1 MKKMII
7 QGGNRLSGE
16 VTIGGAKNSTVALI
30 PAAILADTPV
40 EVDTVPDIL
49 DVHNLMIIL
58 ESMNVKSE
66 FSHGVLD
73 IDPTQIV
80 EAELPSKA
88 IKSLR
93 ASYYFMGALLGRFHR
108 ATLTF
113 PGGDNIGPR
122 PIDQHLKAFK
132 ALGATVSEEKGTVH
146 LDAPN
151 GLHGSRI
158 FLDMVSVGATI
169 NATLAAVRAEG
180 TTIIENA
187 AREPEI
193 IDLATFLNNMG
204 AKIRGAGTDTIRITG
219 VKTLQSMNTHTII
232 ADRIEAGTY
241 LSLAAAL
248 GDGVM
253 IHNVI
258 PEHLESFTSKMIEM
272 GVELQIDS
280 DKIYVPKSSHLHPVT
295 VKTMPFPGFATD
307 LQQPLTPLMSL
318 ADCDSTIVDTIYP
331 KRVKHI
337 SQLQKM
343 GMKIEAHDGMIIV
356 KHTEKLH
363 GAEVSAGEIRA
374 GAALTIAGL
383 MADGQTVI
391 NNAGNILRGYDRI
404 VWKLNRL
411 HANVSIEDDSSVKI
425 GQKLRTSLNRGI
437 LLELIIYV
445 SGNDSW
451 QKERNKL

>member
-7 QGGNRLSGE
+7 KGGNRLSGE

-40 EVDTVPDIL
+40 RFDTVPDIL

-58 ESMNVKSE
+58 QSMNVKSS
-66 FSHGVLD
+66 FNHGVLD

-122 PIDQHLKAFK
+122 PIDQHLKAFRS
-132 ALGATVSEEKGTVH
+132 LGATVSENNGTVH
-146 LDAPN
+146 LEAPD
-151 GLHGSRI
+151 GLHGNRI
-158 FLDMVSVGATI
+158 FLDVVSVGATI
-169 NATLAAVRAEG
+169 NAILAAVRAKG

-204 AKIRGAGTDTIRITG
+204 AEIRGAGTTQIRITG
-219 VKTLQSMNTHTII
+219 VDTLQSMNTHTVI
-232 ADRIEAGTY
+232 ADRIETGTY
-241 LSLAAAL
+241 LSLAAAM

-253 IHNVI
+253 LNNVI
-258 PEHLESFTSKMIEM
+258 PEHLEAYTSKMIEM
-272 GVELQIDS
+272 GVDLQIDS
-280 DKIYVPKSSHLHPVT
+280 DKIYVPKSDNLHGVK
-295 VKTMPFPGFATD
+295 VKTNPYPGFATD
-307 LQQPLTPLMSL
+307 LQQPLTPLM
-318 ADCDSTIVDTIYP
+318 AKAQGTSTIQDTIYP
-331 KRVKHI
+331 KRVGHI
-337 SQLQKM
+337 PQLQKM
-343 GMKIEAHDGMIIV
+343 GVKISSNKGIITI
-356 KHTEKLH
+356 KHSPELH
-363 GAEVSAGEIRA
+363 GADVEAGEIRA
-374 GAALTIAGL
+374 GAALMITAL
-383 MADGQTVI
+383 MAHGTTVI
-391 NNAGNILRGYDRI
+391 HHAGNILRGYDRI

-411 HANVSIEDDSSVKI
+411 NADVSITDEEAKVDIK
-425 GQKLRTSLNRGI
+425 
-437 LLELIIYV
+437 
-445 SGNDSW
+445 
-451 QKERNKL
+451 

>member
-40 EVDTVPDIL
+40 EFDTVPDIL

-122 PIDQHLKAFK
+122 PLDQHLKAFR

-169 NATLAAVRAEG
+169 NAILAAVRAEG

-204 AKIRGAGTDTIRITG
+204 AKIRGVGTDTIRITG

-248 GDGVM
+248 GDGIM

-280 DKIYVPKSSHLHPVT
+280 DKIYVPKSRHLHPVT

-307 LQQPLTPLMSL
+307 LHPRG
-318 ADCDSTIVDTIYP
+318 
-331 KRVKHI
+331 KR
-337 SQLQKM
+337 
-343 GMKIEAHDGMIIV
+343 
-356 KHTEKLH
+356 
-363 GAEVSAGEIRA
+363 
-374 GAALTIAGL
+374 
-383 MADGQTVI
+383 
-391 NNAGNILRGYDRI
+391 
-404 VWKLNRL
+404 
-411 HANVSIEDDSSVKI
+411 
-425 GQKLRTSLNRGI
+425 
-437 LLELIIYV
+437 LL
-445 SGNDSW
+445 
-451 QKERNKL
+451 

>member
-40 EVDTVPDIL
+40 QFDTVPDIL

-58 ESMNVKSE
+58 ESMNVKSS
-66 FSHGVLD
+66 FKHGVLN
-73 IDPTQIV
+73 IDPTQIM

-108 ATLTF
+108 ATVTF

-132 ALGATVSEEKGTVH
+132 ALGANVSESGGTVKM
-146 LDAPN
+146 DAPN
-151 GLHGSRI
+151 GLHGTRI
-158 FLDMVSVGATI
+158 FMDMVSVGATI
-169 NATLAAVRAEG
+169 NAVLAAVRAQG

-193 IDLATFLNNMG
+193 VDLATFLNNMG
-204 AKIRGAGTDTIRITG
+204 AKIRGVGTDTIRITG
-219 VKTLQSMNTHTII
+219 VDTLQSMNTHTII
-232 ADRIEAGTY
+232 ADRIETGTY
-241 LSLAAAL
+241 LSLAAAM

-253 IHNVI
+253 LNNVI
-258 PEHLESFTSKMIEM
+258 PEHLEAYTSKLIDM
-272 GVELQIDS
+272 GIDLQIDS
-280 DKIYVPKSSHLHPVT
+280 DKIYVPKTDHLKPIS
-295 VKTMPFPGFATD
+295 VKTMPYPGFATD
-307 LQQPLTPLMSL
+307 LQQPLTPLLSK
-318 ADCDSTIVDTIYP
+318 AAGESTIVDTIYP

-337 SQLQKM
+337 PELQKM
-343 GMKIEAHDGMIIV
+343 GMDIEAQDGRIV
-356 KHTEKLH
+356 VRHTEKLH
-363 GAEVSAGEIRA
+363 GADVKAGEIRA
-374 GAALTIAGL
+374 GASLMIAGL
-383 MADGQTVI
+383 MADGETVI
-391 NNAGNILRGYDRI
+391 HDADHILRGYDRV

-411 HANVSIEDDSSVKI
+411 NANVRIE
-425 GQKLRTSLNRGI
+425 
-437 LLELIIYV
+437 E
-445 SGNDSW
+445 
-451 QKERNKL
+451 E

>member
-1 MKKMII
+1 MKRMII

-40 EVDTVPDIL
+40 EFDTVPDIL

-58 ESMNVKSE
+58 ESMNVKSS
-66 FSHGVLD
+66 FTHGFLE
-73 IDPTQIV
+73 IDPTQII

-88 IKSLR
+88 IRSLR

-132 ALGATVSEEKGTVH
+132 ALGASVSENNGTVH

-151 GLHGSRI
+151 GLHGTRI

-169 NATLAAVRAEG
+169 NTILASVRAEG
-180 TTIIENA
+180 TTVIENA
-187 AREPEI
+187 AKEPEI

-204 AKIRGAGTDTIRITG
+204 AQIRGAGTDTIRITG
-219 VKTLQSMNTHTII
+219 VDTLQSMNTHTII
-232 ADRIEAGTY
+232 ADRIESGTY
-241 LSLAAAL
+241 LAMAAAV

-253 IHNVI
+253 VHNVI

-272 GVELQIDS
+272 GVDLQIDS
-280 DKIYVPKSSHLHPVT
+280 DKIYVPRVKHLKAIH

-318 ADCDSTIVDTIYP
+318 AEGDSTVVDTIYP

-337 SQLQKM
+337 PELQKM
-343 GMKIEAHDGMIIV
+343 GMKIEAHDGMIVI
-356 KHTEKLH
+356 KHTDHLH
-363 GAEVSAGEIRA
+363 GAEVTAGEIRA
-374 GAALTIAGL
+374 GASLTIAGL
-383 MADGQTVI
+383 MAEGTTVI

-411 HANVSIEDDSSVKI
+411 GAKVSIEDDSSVKI
-425 GQKLRTSLNRGI
+425 
-437 LLELIIYV
+437 
-445 SGNDSW
+445 
-451 QKERNKL
+451 

>member
-40 EVDTVPDIL
+40 QFDTVPEIL

-58 ESMNVKSE
+58 ESMNVKSS
-66 FSHGVLD
+66 FKHGVLN
-73 IDPTQIV
+73 IDPTQIM

-108 ATLTF
+108 ATVTF

-132 ALGATVSEEKGTVH
+132 ALGANVSESGGTVKM
-146 LDAPN
+146 DAPN
-151 GLHGSRI
+151 GLHGTRI
-158 FLDMVSVGATI
+158 FMDMVSVGATI
-169 NATLAAVRAEG
+169 NAVLAAVRAQG

-193 IDLATFLNNMG
+193 VDLATFLNNMG
-204 AKIRGAGTDTIRITG
+204 AKIRGVGTDTIRITG
-219 VKTLQSMNTHTII
+219 VDTLQSMNTHTII
-232 ADRIEAGTY
+232 ADRIETGTY
-241 LSLAAAL
+241 LSLAAAM

-253 IHNVI
+253 LNNVI
-258 PEHLESFTSKMIEM
+258 PEHLEAYTSKLIDM
-272 GVELQIDS
+272 GVDLQIDS
-280 DKIYVPKSSHLHPVT
+280 DKIYVPKTDHLKPIS
-295 VKTMPFPGFATD
+295 VKTMPYPGFATD
-307 LQQPLTPLMSL
+307 LQQPLTPLLSK
-318 ADCDSTIVDTIYP
+318 AAGESTIVDTIYP

-337 SQLQKM
+337 PELQKM
-343 GMKIEAHDGMIIV
+343 GMDIEAQDGRIV
-356 KHTEKLH
+356 VRHTEKLH
-363 GAEVSAGEIRA
+363 GADVKAGEIRA
-374 GAALTIAGL
+374 GASLMIAGL
-383 MADGQTVI
+383 MADGETVI
-391 NNAGNILRGYDRI
+391 HDADHILRGYDRV

-411 HANVSIEDDSSVKI
+411 NANVRIE
-425 GQKLRTSLNRGI
+425 
-437 LLELIIYV
+437 E
-445 SGNDSW
+445 
-451 QKERNKL
+451 E

>member
-40 EVDTVPDIL
+40 QFDTVPDIL

-58 ESMNVKSE
+58 ESMNVKSS
-66 FSHGVLD
+66 FKHGVLN
-73 IDPTQIV
+73 IDPTQIM

-108 ATLTF
+108 ATVTF

-132 ALGATVSEEKGTVH
+132 ALGANVSESGGTVKM
-146 LDAPN
+146 DAPN
-151 GLHGSRI
+151 GLHGTRI
-158 FLDMVSVGATI
+158 FMDMVSVGATI
-169 NATLAAVRAEG
+169 NAVLAAVRAQG

-193 IDLATFLNNMG
+193 VDLATFLNNMG
-204 AKIRGAGTDTIRITG
+204 AKIRGGGTDTIRITG
-219 VKTLQSMNTHTII
+219 GDTLQSMNTHTII
-232 ADRIEAGTY
+232 ADRIETGTY
-241 LSLAAAL
+241 LSLAAAM

-253 IHNVI
+253 LNNVI
-258 PEHLESFTSKMIEM
+258 PEHLEAYTSKLIDM
-272 GVELQIDS
+272 GVDLQIDS
-280 DKIYVPKSSHLHPVT
+280 DKIYVPKTDHLKPIS
-295 VKTMPFPGFATD
+295 VKTMPYPGFATD
-307 LQQPLTPLMSL
+307 LQQPLTPLLSK
-318 ADCDSTIVDTIYP
+318 AAGESTIVDTIYP

-337 SQLQKM
+337 PELQKM
-343 GMKIEAHDGMIIV
+343 GMDIEAQDGRIV
-356 KHTEKLH
+356 VRHTEKLH
-363 GAEVSAGEIRA
+363 GADVKAGEIRA
-374 GAALTIAGL
+374 GASLMIAGL
-383 MADGQTVI
+383 MADGETVI
-391 NNAGNILRGYDRI
+391 HDADHILRGYDRV

-411 HANVSIEDDSSVKI
+411 NANVRIE
-425 GQKLRTSLNRGI
+425 
-437 LLELIIYV
+437 E
-445 SGNDSW
+445 
-451 QKERNKL
+451 E

>member
-7 QGGNRLSGE
+7 QGGNRLAGE

-40 EVDTVPDIL
+40 QFDTVPDIL

-58 ESMNVKSE
+58 ESMNVKSA

-73 IDPTQIV
+73 VDPTQIV

-122 PIDQHLKAFK
+122 PIDQHLKAFE
-132 ALGATVSEEKGTVH
+132 ALGATVSEEGGTVH

-151 GLHGSRI
+151 GLKGNRI
-158 FLDMVSVGATI
+158 FMDMVSVGATI
-169 NATLAAVRAEG
+169 NAILAAVRADG
-180 TTIIENA
+180 VTVIENA

-193 IDLATFLNNMG
+193 VDLATFLNNMG
-204 AKIRGAGTDTIRITG
+204 AQIRGVGTDVIRITG

-232 ADRIEAGTY
+232 ADRIETGTY

-248 GDGVM
+248 GDGIM
-253 IHNVI
+253 LNNVI
-258 PEHLESFTSKMIEM
+258 PEHLEAYTSKMIEM
-272 GVELQIDS
+272 GVDLQIDS
-280 DKIYVPKSSHLHPVT
+280 DKIFVPPVKKLQAIH
-295 VKTMPFPGFATD
+295 VKTMPYPGFATD

-318 ADCDSTIVDTIYP
+318 ADGQSVVVDTIYP

-337 SQLQKM
+337 PELQKM
-343 GMKIEAHDGMIIV
+343 GMKIAAGDGRITID
-356 KHTEKLH
+356 HTEKDSLH
-363 GAEVSAGEIRA
+363 GADVEAGEIRA
-374 GAALTIAGL
+374 GASLMITGL
-383 MADGQTVI
+383 MAKGTTVI
-391 NNAGNILRGYDRI
+391 HKADNILRGYDRI

-411 HANVSIEDDSSVKI
+411 NADVKIED
-425 GQKLRTSLNRGI
+425 
-437 LLELIIYV
+437 E
-445 SGNDSW
+445 
-451 QKERNKL
+451 

>member
-1 MKKMII
+1 MKRMII

-40 EVDTVPDIL
+40 EFDTVPDIL

-58 ESMNVKSE
+58 ESMNVKSS
-66 FSHGVLD
+66 FTHGFLE
-73 IDPTQIV
+73 IDPTQII

-122 PIDQHLKAFK
+122 PIDQHLKALK
-132 ALGATVSEEKGTVH
+132 ALGASVSENNGTVH

-151 GLHGSRI
+151 GLHGTRI

-169 NATLAAVRAEG
+169 NTILASVRAEG
-180 TTIIENA
+180 TTVIENA
-187 AREPEI
+187 AKEPEI

-204 AKIRGAGTDTIRITG
+204 AQIRGAGTDTIRITG
-219 VKTLQSMNTHTII
+219 VDTLQSMNTHTII
-232 ADRIEAGTY
+232 ADRIESGTY
-241 LSLAAAL
+241 LAMAAAV

-253 IHNVI
+253 VHNVI

-272 GVELQIDS
+272 GVDLQIDS
-280 DKIYVPKSSHLHPVT
+280 DKIYVPRVKHLKAIH

-318 ADCDSTIVDTIYP
+318 AEGDSTVVDTIYP

-337 SQLQKM
+337 PELQKM
-343 GMKIEAHDGMIIV
+343 GMKIEAHDGMIVI
-356 KHTEKLH
+356 KHTDHLH
-363 GAEVSAGEIRA
+363 GAEVTAGEIRA
-374 GAALTIAGL
+374 GASLTIAGL
-383 MADGQTVI
+383 MAEGTTVI

-411 HANVSIEDDSSVKI
+411 GAKVSIEDDSSVKI
-425 GQKLRTSLNRGI
+425 
-437 LLELIIYV
+437 
-445 SGNDSW
+445 
-451 QKERNKL
+451 

>member
-40 EVDTVPDIL
+40 QFDTVPDIL

-58 ESMNVKSE
+58 ESMNVKSS
-66 FSHGVLD
+66 FKHGVLN
-73 IDPTQIV
+73 IDPTQIM

-108 ATLTF
+108 ATVNF

-132 ALGATVSEEKGTVH
+132 ALGANVSESGGTVKM
-146 LDAPN
+146 DAPN
-151 GLHGSRI
+151 GLHGTRI
-158 FLDMVSVGATI
+158 FMDMVSVGATI
-169 NATLAAVRAEG
+169 NAVLAAVRAQG

-193 IDLATFLNNMG
+193 VDLATFLNNMG
-204 AKIRGAGTDTIRITG
+204 AKIRGVGTDTIRITG
-219 VKTLQSMNTHTII
+219 VDTLQSMNTHTII
-232 ADRIEAGTY
+232 ADRIETGTY
-241 LSLAAAL
+241 LSLAAAM

-253 IHNVI
+253 LNNVI
-258 PEHLESFTSKMIEM
+258 PEHLEAYTSKLIDM
-272 GVELQIDS
+272 GVDLQIDS
-280 DKIYVPKSSHLHPVT
+280 DKIYVPKTDHLKPIS
-295 VKTMPFPGFATD
+295 VKTMPYPGFATD
-307 LQQPLTPLMSL
+307 LQQPLTPLLSK
-318 ADCDSTIVDTIYP
+318 AAGESTIVDTIYP

-337 SQLQKM
+337 PELQKM
-343 GMKIEAHDGMIIV
+343 GMDIEAQDGRIV
-356 KHTEKLH
+356 VRHTEKLH
-363 GAEVSAGEIRA
+363 GADVKAGEIRA
-374 GAALTIAGL
+374 GASLMIAGL
-383 MADGQTVI
+383 MADGETVI
-391 NNAGNILRGYDRI
+391 HDADHILRGYDRV

-411 HANVSIEDDSSVKI
+411 NANVRIE
-425 GQKLRTSLNRGI
+425 
-437 LLELIIYV
+437 E
-445 SGNDSW
+445 
-451 QKERNKL
+451 E

>member
-1 MKKMII
+1 MKKLII
-7 QGGNRLSGE
+7 QGGNRIAGE

-40 EVDTVPDIL
+40 QFDTVPDIL
-49 DVHNLMIIL
+49 DVHHLMIIL
-58 ESMNVKSE
+58 ESMNVKSN
-66 FSHGVLD
+66 FTHGVLD

-132 ALGATVSEEKGTVH
+132 ALGANVSEHAGTVH

-151 GLHGSRI
+151 GLHGARI
-158 FLDMVSVGATI
+158 FMDMVSVGATI
-169 NATLAAVRAEG
+169 NAILAAVRAEG

-204 AKIRGAGTDTIRITG
+204 AKIRGVGTDVVRITG
-219 VKTLQSMNTHTII
+219 VDTLQSMNTHTII
-232 ADRIEAGTY
+232 ADRIETGTY

-253 IHNVI
+253 LKNVI
-258 PEHLESFTSKMIEM
+258 PEHLEAYTSKLMEM
-272 GVELQIDS
+272 GVDLQIDS
-280 DKIYVPKSSHLHPVT
+280 DKIYVPATDHLKPVH
-295 VKTMPFPGFATD
+295 VKTMPYPGFATD

-318 ADCDSTIVDTIYP
+318 ANGESTVVDTIYP

-337 SQLQKM
+337 PELQKM
-343 GMKIEAHDGMIIV
+343 GMKISAGDGQITID
-356 KHTEKLH
+356 HTEELH
-363 GAEVSAGEIRA
+363 GADVEAGEIRA
-374 GAALTIAGL
+374 GAALVIAGL
-383 MADGQTVI
+383 MAKGTTVI
-391 NNAGNILRGYDRI
+391 HKADNILRGYDRI

-411 HANVSIEDDSSVKI
+411 NGDVTIEDD
-425 GQKLRTSLNRGI
+425 
-437 LLELIIYV
+437 
-445 SGNDSW
+445 D
-451 QKERNKL
+451 

>member
-1 MKKMII
+1 MKRMII

-40 EVDTVPDIL
+40 QFDTVPDIL

-58 ESMNVKSE
+58 KSMNVKSK

-132 ALGATVSEEKGTVH
+132 AMGAEVSEDQGTVH
-146 LDAPN
+146 LDATKN
-151 GLHGSRI
+151 GLHGARV

-169 NATLAAVRAEG
+169 NAVLAAVRAKG
-180 TTIIENA
+180 TTVIENA

-204 AKIRGAGTDTIRITG
+204 AKVRGAGTGTIRITG
-219 VKTLQSMNTHTII
+219 VDTLQSMNTHTII
-232 ADRIEAGTY
+232 ADRIETGTY

-248 GDGVM
+248 GDGIM

-272 GVELQIDS
+272 GVDLQIDS
-280 DKIYVPKSSHLHPVT
+280 DKIFVPKTSHLKGVKI
-295 VKTMPFPGFATD
+295 KTMPFPGFATD
-307 LQQPLTPLMSL
+307 LQQPLTPLLSM
-318 ADCDSTIVDTIYP
+318 ADGDSTIIDTIYP
-331 KRVKHI
+331 KRTKHVPE
-337 SQLQKM
+337 LQKM
-343 GMKIEAHDGMIIV
+343 GMNIEAHDGTIIV
-356 KHTEKLH
+356 KHTDHLH
-363 GAEVSAGEIRA
+363 GANVKAGEIRA

-383 MADGQTVI
+383 MADGTTVI
-391 NNAGNILRGYDRI
+391 NNADNILRGYDRI

-411 HANVSIEDDSSVKI
+411 GANVAIENDSSVKI
-425 GQKLRTSLNRGI
+425 
-437 LLELIIYV
+437 
-445 SGNDSW
+445 D
-451 QKERNKL
+451 

>member
-1 MKKMII
+1 MKRIII

-40 EVDTVPDIL
+40 EFDTVPDIL

-58 ESMNVKSE
+58 ESMNVKSS
-66 FSHGVLD
+66 FTHGFLE
-73 IDPTQIV
+73 IDPTQII

-132 ALGATVSEEKGTVH
+132 ALGASVSENNGTVH

-151 GLHGSRI
+151 GLHGTRI

-169 NATLAAVRAEG
+169 NTILASVRAEG
-180 TTIIENA
+180 TTVIENA
-187 AREPEI
+187 AKEPEI

-204 AKIRGAGTDTIRITG
+204 AQIRGAGTDTIRITG
-219 VKTLQSMNTHTII
+219 VDTLQSMNTHTII
-232 ADRIEAGTY
+232 ADRIESGTY
-241 LSLAAAL
+241 LAMAAAV

-253 IHNVI
+253 VHNVI

-272 GVELQIDS
+272 GVDLQIDS
-280 DKIYVPKSSHLHPVT
+280 DKIYVPRVKHLKAIH

-318 ADCDSTIVDTIYP
+318 AEGDSTVVDTIYP

-337 SQLQKM
+337 PELQKM
-343 GMKIEAHDGMIIV
+343 GMKIEAHDGMIVI
-356 KHTEKLH
+356 KHTDHLH
-363 GAEVSAGEIRA
+363 GAEVTAGEIRA
-374 GAALTIAGL
+374 GASLTIAGL
-383 MADGQTVI
+383 MAEGTTVI

-411 HANVSIEDDSSVKI
+411 GAKVSIEDDSSVKI
-425 GQKLRTSLNRGI
+425 
-437 LLELIIYV
+437 
-445 SGNDSW
+445 
-451 QKERNKL
+451 

>member
-1 MKKMII
+1 MKRMII

-40 EVDTVPDIL
+40 EFDTVPDIL

-58 ESMNVKSE
+58 ESMNVKSS
-66 FSHGVLD
+66 FTHGFLE
-73 IDPTQIV
+73 IDPTQII

-132 ALGATVSEEKGTVH
+132 ALGASVSENNGTVH

-151 GLHGSRI
+151 GLHGTRI

-169 NATLAAVRAEG
+169 NTILASVRAEG
-180 TTIIENA
+180 TTVIENA
-187 AREPEI
+187 AKEPEI

-204 AKIRGAGTDTIRITG
+204 AQIRGAGTDTIRITG
-219 VKTLQSMNTHTII
+219 VDTLQSMNTHTII
-232 ADRIEAGTY
+232 ADRIESGTY
-241 LSLAAAL
+241 LAMAAAV

-253 IHNVI
+253 VHNVI

-272 GVELQIDS
+272 GVDLQIDS
-280 DKIYVPKSSHLHPVT
+280 DKIYVPRVKYLKAIH

-318 ADCDSTIVDTIYP
+318 AEGDSTFVDTIYP

-337 SQLQKM
+337 PELQKM
-343 GMKIEAHDGMIIV
+343 GMKIEAHDGMIVI
-356 KHTEKLH
+356 KHTDHLH
-363 GAEVSAGEIRA
+363 GAEVTAGEIRA
-374 GAALTIAGL
+374 GASLTIAGL
-383 MADGQTVI
+383 MAEGTTVI

-411 HANVSIEDDSSVKI
+411 GAKVSIEDDSSVKI
-425 GQKLRTSLNRGI
+425 
-437 LLELIIYV
+437 
-445 SGNDSW
+445 
-451 QKERNKL
+451 

>member
-1 MKKMII
+1 MKRMII

-40 EVDTVPDIL
+40 EFDTVPDIL

-58 ESMNVKSE
+58 ESMNVKSS
-66 FSHGVLD
+66 FTHGFLE
-73 IDPTQIV
+73 IDPTQII

-132 ALGATVSEEKGTVH
+132 ALGASVSENNGTVH

-151 GLHGSRI
+151 GLHGTRI

-169 NATLAAVRAEG
+169 NTILASVRAEG
-180 TTIIENA
+180 TTVIENA
-187 AREPEI
+187 AKEPEI

-204 AKIRGAGTDTIRITG
+204 AQIRGAGTDTIRITG
-219 VKTLQSMNTHTII
+219 VDTLQSMNTHTII
-232 ADRIEAGTY
+232 ADRIESGTY
-241 LSLAAAL
+241 LAMAAAV

-253 IHNVI
+253 VHNVI

-272 GVELQIDS
+272 GVDLQIDS
-280 DKIYVPKSSHLHPVT
+280 DKIYVPRVKHLKAIH

-318 ADCDSTIVDTIYP
+318 AEGDSTVVDTIYP

-337 SQLQKM
+337 PELQKM
-343 GMKIEAHDGMIIV
+343 GMKIEAHDGMIVI
-356 KHTEKLH
+356 KHTGHLH
-363 GAEVSAGEIRA
+363 GAEVTAGEIRA
-374 GAALTIAGL
+374 GASLTIAGL
-383 MADGQTVI
+383 MAEGTTVI

-411 HANVSIEDDSSVKI
+411 GAKVSIEDDSSVKI
-425 GQKLRTSLNRGI
+425 
-437 LLELIIYV
+437 
-445 SGNDSW
+445 
-451 QKERNKL
+451 

>member
-1 MKKMII
+1 MKTILI

-40 EVDTVPDIL
+40 EFDTVPDIL

-58 ESMNVKSE
+58 ESMNVKSS
-66 FSHGVLD
+66 FTHGFLE
-73 IDPTQIV
+73 IDPTQII

-132 ALGATVSEEKGTVH
+132 ALGASVSENNGTVH

-151 GLHGSRI
+151 GLHGTRI

-169 NATLAAVRAEG
+169 NTILASVRAEG
-180 TTIIENA
+180 TTVIENA
-187 AREPEI
+187 AKEPEI

-204 AKIRGAGTDTIRITG
+204 AQIRGAGTDTIRITG
-219 VKTLQSMNTHTII
+219 VDTLQSMNTHTII
-232 ADRIEAGTY
+232 ADRIESGTY
-241 LSLAAAL
+241 LAMAAAV

-253 IHNVI
+253 VHNVI

-272 GVELQIDS
+272 GVDLQIDS
-280 DKIYVPKSSHLHPVT
+280 DKIYVPRVKHLKAIH

-318 ADCDSTIVDTIYP
+318 AEGDSTVVDTIYP

-337 SQLQKM
+337 PELQKM
-343 GMKIEAHDGMIIV
+343 GMKIEAHDGMIVI
-356 KHTEKLH
+356 KHTDHLH
-363 GAEVSAGEIRA
+363 GAEVTAGEIRA
-374 GAALTIAGL
+374 GASLTIAGL
-383 MADGQTVI
+383 MAEGTTVI

-411 HANVSIEDDSSVKI
+411 GAKVSIEDDSSVKI
-425 GQKLRTSLNRGI
+425 
-437 LLELIIYV
+437 
-445 SGNDSW
+445 
-451 QKERNKL
+451 

>member
-40 EVDTVPDIL
+40 QFDTVPDIL

-58 ESMNVKSE
+58 ESMNVKSS
-66 FSHGVLD
+66 FKHGVLN
-73 IDPTQIV
+73 IDPTQIM

-108 ATLTF
+108 ATVTF

-132 ALGATVSEEKGTVH
+132 ALGANVSESGGTVKM
-146 LDAPN
+146 DAPN
-151 GLHGSRI
+151 GLHGTRI
-158 FLDMVSVGATI
+158 FMDMVSVGATI
-169 NATLAAVRAEG
+169 NAVLAAVRAQG

-193 IDLATFLNNMG
+193 VDLATFLNNMG
-204 AKIRGAGTDTIRITG
+204 AKIRGVGTDTIRITG
-219 VKTLQSMNTHTII
+219 VDTLQSMNTHTII
-232 ADRIEAGTY
+232 ADRIETGTY
-241 LSLAAAL
+241 LSLAAAM

-253 IHNVI
+253 LNNVI
-258 PEHLESFTSKMIEM
+258 PEHLEAYTSKLIDM
-272 GVELQIDS
+272 GVDLQIDS
-280 DKIYVPKSSHLHPVT
+280 DKIYVPKTDHLKPIS
-295 VKTMPFPGFATD
+295 VKTMPYPGFATD
-307 LQQPLTPLMSL
+307 LQQPLTPLLSK
-318 ADCDSTIVDTIYP
+318 AAGESTIVDTIYP

-337 SQLQKM
+337 PELQKM
-343 GMKIEAHDGMIIV
+343 GMDIEVQDGRIV
-356 KHTEKLH
+356 VRHTEKLH
-363 GAEVSAGEIRA
+363 GADVKAGEIRA
-374 GAALTIAGL
+374 GASLMIAGL
-383 MADGQTVI
+383 MADGETVI
-391 NNAGNILRGYDRI
+391 HDADHILRGYDRV

-411 HANVSIEDDSSVKI
+411 NANVRIE
-425 GQKLRTSLNRGI
+425 
-437 LLELIIYV
+437 E
-445 SGNDSW
+445 
-451 QKERNKL
+451 E

>member
-1 MKKMII
+1 MKRMII

-40 EVDTVPDIL
+40 QFDTVPDIL

-58 ESMNVKSE
+58 KSMNVKSK

-132 ALGATVSEEKGTVH
+132 AMGAEVSEEGGTVH
-146 LDAPN
+146 LDATKN
-151 GLHGSRI
+151 GLHGARV

-169 NATLAAVRAEG
+169 NAILAAVRADG

-204 AKIRGAGTDTIRITG
+204 AKVRGVGTGTIRITG
-219 VKTLQSMNTHTII
+219 VNTLQSMNTHTII
-232 ADRIEAGTY
+232 ADRIETGTY

-248 GDGVM
+248 GDGIM

-272 GVELQIDS
+272 GVDLQIDS
-280 DKIYVPKSSHLHPVT
+280 DKIYVPKVGHLKGIH
-295 VKTMPFPGFATD
+295 VKTLPFPGFATD
-307 LQQPLTPLMSL
+307 LQQPLTPLLSL
-318 ADCDSTIVDTIYP
+318 ADGDSTIVDTIYP
-331 KRVKHI
+331 KRVKHVPE
-337 SQLQKM
+337 LQKM
-343 GMKIEAHDGMIIV
+343 GMNIEAHDGTIIV
-356 KHTEKLH
+356 KHTDHLH
-363 GAEVSAGEIRA
+363 GANVEAGEIRA

-383 MADGQTVI
+383 MADGTTVI

-411 HANVSIEDDSSVKI
+411 HANVAIEDDSSVKI
-425 GQKLRTSLNRGI
+425 
-437 LLELIIYV
+437 
-445 SGNDSW
+445 D
-451 QKERNKL
+451 